1 MMNQNDTIVACT
13 TPSGYSSVAVIR
25 LSGVQ
30 AIPLLQ
36 KIFKPTNLT
45 GEYTSHHV
53 CHGHVIDPDTGDKVD
68 TALAVPFRAP
78 NSYTGEDVVE
88 ISCHGNP
95 LIVDR
100 VVRTLNE
107 LGARTARR
115 GEFTRR
121 ALINGKIDLIQ
132 AEAVLDTVNATCDQA
147 RRLAVLQYEG
157 KLSEMIYD
165 MRSKVIDSLF
175 LVEAEIDF
183 PEEEDVRYDPAGIK
197 NNLDT
202 IVGEI
207 DDLLRGASVGVK
219 IKSGYRILIA
229 GRANV
234 GKSTLFNRLV
244 GYERAI
250 VHEKPGTTRD
260 FIEEDVQIGD
270 ILALLYDTAGILSKA
285 TGPDEIAQQRT
296 KALIH
301 DADLILMMFDGSEPM
316 NEEDIF
322 LYNLVKHKPKL
333 LIVNK
338 IDLNVR
344 LSNESILSDSIK
356 ISARTGKN
364 IGILQDAVR
373 STLLPETST
382 GDILITRHRHIDA
395 LNRARRCLIEAK
407 NAPTIETMAYEM
419 HCALNEIG
427 ELTGQTLRK
436 EILDRIFEEFCIGK

>member
-1 MMNQNDTIVACT
+1 MNPNDTIVACT
-13 TPSGYSSVAVIR
+13 TPSGYSSIAVIR
-25 LSGVQ
+25 VSGGQ
-30 AIPLLQ
+30 AVTLLH
-36 KIFKPTNLT
+36 KIFKSTQLN
-45 GEYTSHHV
+45 GEYSSHHV
-53 CHGHVIDPDTGDKVD
+53 YHGHVVDPETNEVVD
-68 TALAVPFRAP
+68 TALAVLFKSP

-100 VVRTLNE
+100 VVRTLNA
-107 LGARTARR
+107 LGGRTAQR

-132 AEAVLDTVNATCDQA
+132 AEAVLDTVNATCEQA
-147 RRLAVLQYEG
+147 RRLAILQYEG
-157 KLSEMIYD
+157 KLSERIYD
-165 MRSKVIDSLF
+165 IRSKIIDSLF

-183 PEEEDVRYDPAGIK
+183 PEDEDIEYDPATIK
-197 NNLDT
+197 NNLRTTVD
-202 IVGEI
+202 EI
-207 DDLLRGASVGVK
+207 DELLSGAAVGVK
-219 IKSGYRILIA
+219 IKSGYRILIT

-244 GYERAI
+244 GCERAI

-260 FIEEDVQIGD
+260 YIEEDVQMRD
-270 ILALLYDTAGILSKA
+270 IHVLLYDTAGMLSKA

-301 DADLILMMFDGSEPM
+301 DADLVLMMFDGSEPM

-333 LIVNK
+333 LVVNK

-344 LSNESILSDSIK
+344 LTNESILSDSIK
-356 ISARTGKN
+356 ISAKTGKN
-364 IGILQDAVR
+364 ISTLQRAVR
-373 STLLPETST
+373 DALLPHNFG
-382 GDILITRHRHIDA
+382 GDVIITRHRHIDT
-395 LNRARRCLIEAK
+395 LNRARACLIEAK

-427 ELTGQTLRK
+427 ELTGKTLRK

>member
-1 MMNQNDTIVACT
+1 MNPNDTIVACT
-13 TPSGYSSVAVIR
+13 TPSGYSSIAVVR
-25 LSGVQ
+25 LSGGQ
-30 AIPLLQ
+30 ADTFLH
-36 KIFKPTNLT
+36 KIFKSTQLSGEYMDHHVYHGHIVDPAT
-45 GEYTSHHV
+45 GEV
-53 CHGHVIDPDTGDKVD
+53 VD
-68 TALAVPFRAP
+68 TALAVLFKSP
-78 NSYTGEDVVE
+78 NSYTGEDVAE

-100 VVRTLNE
+100 VVRTLNG
-107 LGARTARR
+107 LGARIAQR

-132 AEAVLDTVNATCDQA
+132 AEAVLDTVNATCEQA
-147 RRLAVLQYEG
+147 RRLAILQYEG
-157 KLSEMIYD
+157 KLSERIYD
-165 MRSKVIDSLF
+165 IRSKLIDSLF

-183 PEEEDVRYDPAGIK
+183 PEDEDVEYDP
-197 NNLDT
+197 DT
-202 IVGEI
+202 IKSNLRTTVDEI
-207 DDLLRGASVGVK
+207 NELLSGATVGVK
-219 IKSGYRILIA
+219 IKSGYRILIT

-244 GYERAI
+244 GCERAI

-260 FIEEDVQIGD
+260 YIEEDVQMGD
-270 ILALLYDTAGILSKA
+270 IHVLLYDTAGMLSKA

-296 KALIH
+296 KTLIH

-333 LIVNK
+333 LVVNK

-344 LSNESILSDSIK
+344 LTNESILSDSIK
-356 ISARTGKN
+356 ISAKTGKN
-364 IGILQDAVR
+364 IDTLQRAVR
-373 STLLPETST
+373 DTLLPDCYS
-382 GDILITRHRHIDA
+382 GDVLITRHRHIDT
-395 LNRARRCLIEAK
+395 LTRARTCLIEAK

-427 ELTGQTLRK
+427 ELTGKTLRK

>member
-1 MMNQNDTIVACT
+1 MNPNDTIVACT

-30 AIPLLQ
+30 AIPLLK
-36 KIFKPTNLT
+36 KIFKPTQLS
-45 GEYTSHHV
+45 GEYSSHHV
-53 CHGHVIDPDTGDKVD
+53 YHGRVVDPHTGSVID
-68 TALAVPFRAP
+68 TALAVLFKAP

-95 LIVDR
+95 LIIDR

-121 ALINGKIDLIQ
+121 ALINGKLDLIQ
-132 AEAVLDTVNATCDQA
+132 AEAVLDTVNAPCDQA
-147 RRLAVLQYEG
+147 RKLALLQYEG
-157 KLSEMIYD
+157 KLSEKIYD
-165 MRSKVIDSLF
+165 MRSRIVDSLF

-183 PEEEDVRYDPAGIK
+183 PEEEDVKYDPSVITD
-197 NNLDT
+197 NLNA
-202 IVGEI
+202 IIGEI
-207 DDLLRGASVGVK
+207 DELLKGASVGVK
-219 IKSGYRILIA
+219 IKSGYTVLII

-244 GYERAI
+244 GIERAI

-260 FIEEDVQIGD
+260 FIEEDVQLREIHVH
-270 ILALLYDTAGILSKA
+270 LYDTAGIISKA
-285 TGPDEIAQQRT
+285 VGPDEIAQQRT
-296 KALIH
+296 KSLIN

-316 NEEDIF
+316 NEEDIY
-322 LYNLVKHKPKL
+322 LYDIVKHKAKL

-344 LSNESILSDSIK
+344 LINESILSDSVK
-356 ISARTGKN
+356 ISAMTGKN
-364 IGILQDAVR
+364 IDLLQVAV
-373 STLLPETST
+373 SSVLLPETTT
-382 GDILITRHRHIDA
+382 GDVLITRHRHIDT
-395 LNRARRCLIEAK
+395 LNRARGYLVDAK
-407 NAPTIETMAYEM
+407 NAHTIETMAYEM

-427 ELTGQTLRK
+427 ELTGQTIRK